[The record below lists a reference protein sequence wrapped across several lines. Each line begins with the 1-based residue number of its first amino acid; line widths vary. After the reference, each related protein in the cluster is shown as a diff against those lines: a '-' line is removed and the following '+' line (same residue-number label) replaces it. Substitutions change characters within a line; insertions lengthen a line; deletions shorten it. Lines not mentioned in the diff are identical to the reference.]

1 MPLDAPTQPSVVAQV
16 LAWANAAPERIAVRK
31 AGKQWTYADLTDRAT
46 SLAAVLQ
53 GMGVGRGDVVAIV
66 GPPSFGLVGAMLGI
80 LMSGGAFLTIDPAL
94 PTRRKQVMLAEVR
107 AKTVCVIGQSN
118 DGEDYLETDDTLA
131 VLRADLDLAL
141 HIGPERSRQPWSPP
155 AIHGDDPA
163 YVFFTSG
170 STGQPKAILGCHKGL
185 SHFLQWQRG
194 AFAIGAE
201 DRVSQLI
208 GLTFDPLLRDVFL
221 PFTSGATLCV
231 PAETDLLDTL
241 GWMQREGVTVVHTT
255 PTVMQSWLL
264 DGERRL
270 DLPSLRWLFISGEP
284 LTDALIDRWRQIVS
298 SPAQLVNFYGPT
310 ETTMIRCFYTIPAEL
325 TPGVQPIGAPL
336 PDSQALVL
344 NAAGML
350 CGIGEVGEI
359 ALRTPFRSLGYL
371 NLPDETARSFR
382 PNPFRDDA
390 NDLVY
395 FTGDLGCYRPDGL
408 LEIAGRVDDQ
418 VKIRGVRIDPG
429 EVTATLAR
437 HEAVR
442 QCVVVRR
449 DNVHGQP
456 QLVGYVVVE
465 PGKNVE
471 ARDLRVYLLEQ
482 LPQAFVPGAFVF
494 LDALP
499 VLPNGKVDRRAL
511 PAPQDGRHA
520 AADTVMAPRDALEEL
535 IAAGLARGA
544 AGRAGGR
551 ARQLLRVGRT
561 LAAGDP
567 GGLARLSQLLQVEL
581 PLRGFFE
588 APTLSA
594 LAAAAQRLLRGAAHG
609 AAAAD
614 GAGVTR
620 GSRRCRCRLRSS
632 GCGFW
637 TELLPGAQ
645 HVQHADG
652 AGGWRARSRSGR
664 SRGALAAMVRR
675 HEALRTRVWR
685 CATARPVQVIDP
697 GAAEVLQVTD
707 LSALAPAAREA
718 RAQRSGARTRAQP
731 FDLADGAAVSRAA
744 AAAGG
749 ATSTCCS

>member
-1 MPLDAPTQPSVVAQV
+1 MPIDTPSQPSVVGQV
-16 LAWANAAPERIAVRK
+16 LEWANAAPDRIAVRA
-31 AGKQWTYADLTDRAT
+31 AGEQWTYADLAGRAT
-46 SLAAVLQ
+46 SLATALQ

-66 GPPSFGLVGAMLGI
+66 GPPGFGFVGAMLGV
-80 LMSGGAFLTIDPAL
+80 LMSGGAFLTIDPVL
-94 PTRRKQVMLAEVR
+94 PTRRKQVMLAEAR
-107 AKTVCVIGQSN
+107 AKVVCVIGQSN
-118 DGEDYLETDDTLA
+118 DVEHYLETDDTLT
-131 VLRADLDLAL
+131 VLRTDQDLTS
-141 HIGPERSRQPWSPP
+141 HVGPEERSEQAWSPP

-194 AFAIGAE
+194 AFAIGAD

-221 PFTSGATLCV
+221 PLTSGATLCV
-231 PAETDLLDTL
+231 PAESDLLDTI

-270 DLPSLRWLFISGEP
+270 DLPSLRWLFVSGEP
-284 LTDALIDRWRQIVS
+284 LTDVLIDRWRRIVS
-298 SPAQLVNFYGPT
+298 GPAQLVNFYGPT

-350 CGIGEVGEI
+350 CAIGEVGEI

-371 NLPDETARSFR
+371 NLPDETTRSFR

-449 DNVHGQP
+449 DNGHGQP
-456 QLVGYVVVE
+456 QLVGYVVAE
-465 PGKNVE
+465 PGKDVE
-471 ARDLRVYLLEQ
+471 ARDLRVYLAKQ

-511 PAPQDGRHA
+511 PAPQDGRDT
-520 AADTVMAPRDALEEL
+520 AADTVMAPRDALEEA
-535 IAAGLARGA
+535 IAEVWREVLRIEQVGVHDNFFELGGHSLLATQVLCA
-544 AGRAGGR
+544 P
-551 ARQLLRVGRT
+551 AR
-561 LAAGDP
+561 
-567 GGLARLSQLLQVEL
+567 LLQVEL
-581 PLRGFFE
+581 PLQ
-588 APTLSA
+588 A
-594 LAAAAQRLLRGAAHG
+594 LVRVADGGGVGGRG
-609 AAAAD
+609 AAAAAGRGG
-614 GAGVTR
+614 GAAAAM
-620 GSRRCRCRLRSS
+620 RRSHASSGATCRCRLHSS

-637 TELLPGAQ
+637 IDCCRRPARTTCRRPWRLEGPL
-645 HVQHADG
+645 
-652 AGGWRARSRSGR
+652 AG
-664 SRGALAAMVRR
+664 RGARA
-675 HEALRTRVWR
+675 
-685 CATARPVQVIDP
+685 
-697 GAAEVLQVTD
+697 GA
-707 LSALAPAAREA
+707 
-718 RAQRSGARTRAQP
+718 
-731 FDLADGAAVSRAA
+731 
-744 AAAGG
+744 
-749 ATSTCCS
+749 